1 MCLDITLASYI
12 KWFLVCSSQSP
23 HILTLFSVLPYFF
36 ATKSDPEAWKM
47 QYAISLDC
55 NSDGNAIY
63 LFLAFFP
70 LEKNTILKLFFCI
83 FYTSMLVNN
92 HSANLILR
100 RIQMCIEEIVN
111 QRAEMKKKW
120 KNPNRLS
127 KFFSSLQDQSVKF
140 WLLFEAS

>member
-1 MCLDITLASYI
+1 MD
-12 KWFLVCSSQSP
+12 SS
-23 HILTLFSVLPYFF
+23 LFFSISSHTHTVLPYFF

-63 LFLAFFP
+63 LFLAFFL

-92 HSANLILR
+92 HIANLILR
-100 RIQMCIEEIVN
+100 RIEMCIEEIVN

-127 KFFSSLQDQSVKF
+127 KFFFFVARSVCKVLTF
-140 WLLFEAS
+140 VWSFLMKAVWCHT